1 MRSTPS
7 LSCPS
12 PPPPHLSSELIILYA
27 HKFRSGFDSLE
38 DHTAFLTLLKAA
50 FPDHNTIF
58 ASQSE
63 FDLPFSELKK
73 RGRKVMLLY
82 GNEEVVRNQQSG
94 MNLLSP
100 DEVRTDEA
108 KHNTLAYQSKYL
120 RNTSVASFLP
130 TFPLYHSRN
139 STPGTTRRPSRD
151 WKQLSTKASPSLTQ
165 AEKK

>member
-1 MRSTPS
+1 
-7 LSCPS
+7 
-12 PPPPHLSSELIILYA
+12 
-27 HKFRSGFDSLE
+27 
-38 DHTAFLTLLKAA
+38 LKAA

-108 KHNTLAYQSKYL
+108 KHNTLAYQSRYS
-120 RNTSVASFLP
+120 RNTSVASFLL
-130 TFPLYHSRN
+130 TFPALSIAVAI
-139 STPGTTRRPSRD
+139 RRLVQPDVRQGIGSSYQQR
-151 WKQLSTKASPSLTQ
+151 Q
-165 AEKK
+165 ALH